1 MIILG
6 ECTKVRVMIFGGMIM
21 LCVLINMVDTP
32 EEKRKIEK
40 LYEKYN
46 RLMYAVAYNIM
57 RHVHDAEDVVLESWE
72 KIIRHLDKINEI
84 DSQDTKNFIVIIVER
99 TAIDLYRKNK
109 KRKNVLLHLSEFEE
123 SPFFA
128 VKEDMFESIELY
140 EVMRN
145 MPKTYSDVL
154 ILYYINCLSTK
165 EIADL
170 LKIKVG
176 TVEKRLSRGRKM
188 LRKELMEHE

>member
-1 MIILG
+1 
-6 ECTKVRVMIFGGMIM
+6 MIFGGMIM

-109 KRKNVLLHLSEFEE
+109 KRKNVLLHLSEFEG
-123 SPFFA
+123 SPF
-128 VKEDMFESIELY
+128 
-140 EVMRN
+140 
-145 MPKTYSDVL
+145 
-154 ILYYINCLSTK
+154 
-165 EIADL
+165 
-170 LKIKVG
+170 
-176 TVEKRLSRGRKM
+176 
-188 LRKELMEHE
+188 LR

>member
-1 MIILG
+1 
-6 ECTKVRVMIFGGMIM
+6 
-21 LCVLINMVDTP
+21 
-32 EEKRKIEK
+32 
-40 LYEKYN
+40 
-46 RLMYAVAYNIM
+46 
-57 RHVHDAEDVVLESWE
+57 
-72 KIIRHLDKINEI
+72 
-84 DSQDTKNFIVIIVER
+84 
-99 TAIDLYRKNK
+99 
-109 KRKNVLLHLSEFEE
+109 
-123 SPFFA
+123 
-128 VKEDMFESIELY
+128 MFESIELY

>member
-1 MIILG
+1 
-6 ECTKVRVMIFGGMIM
+6 MIFGGMIM
-21 LCVLINMVDTP
+21 LCVLMNIVDTP

-128 VKEDMFESIELY
+128 VKENMFESIELY

-176 TVEKRLSRGRKM
+176 TVEKRLSRGRKL